1 MTRDLDHDG
10 LGQAITDK
18 ALEQPRNAIVPHAP
32 PKPASLLPLTTS
44 KWNTKNLPWRLT
56 SDITAAAC
64 ASGLVAPLITIID
77 R

>member
-1 MTRDLDHDG
+1 MTRELDRNG
-10 LGQAITDK
+10 LEGAITDK
-18 ALEQPRNAIVPHAP
+18 ALEQRLLTHSP
-32 PKPASLLPLTTS
+32 PKPSLGLSPAANAG
-44 KWNTKNLPWRLT
+44 WNTKNLPWRVT